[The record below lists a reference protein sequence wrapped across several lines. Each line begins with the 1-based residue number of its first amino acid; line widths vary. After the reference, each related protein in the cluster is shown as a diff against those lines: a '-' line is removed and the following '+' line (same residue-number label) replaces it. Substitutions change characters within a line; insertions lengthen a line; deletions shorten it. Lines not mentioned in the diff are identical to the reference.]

1 MSEPLERILFLVAS
15 LIGGAVVG
23 LLGTVAQQGVLYL
36 GSFPLPWGLLLAIAL
51 VVAYVVGLR
60 LYFESRWPSIVG
72 LVGILVVTLVL
83 LGETA
88 GGSILIPANLWG
100 TIWSGAPGIIGA
112 IVVAWP
118 RLKRRTTSAAK

>member
-1 MSEPLERILFLVAS
+1 MSEPLERILFLLAS

-23 LLGTVAQQGVLYL
+23 LLGTVAQQGVFYL
-36 GSFPLPWGLLLAIAL
+36 GSFPLPWGLVLAIAL
-51 VVAYVVGLR
+51 VIAYVVGLR

-118 RLKRRTTSAAK
+118 RLKRRTVSAAK

>member
-100 TIWSGAPGIIGA
+100 TIWSGVPGIIGA

-118 RLKRRTTSAAK
+118 RLKRRTASAAK